1 PVVTIV
7 VEGGQDT
14 VNNTY
19 YDLRANI
26 PVIIVDGTG
35 RAADFFT
42 RWLFLTKDLEND
54 VENKDI
60 ICEIEELASSAGSQN
75 INQNDQENDKSKQ
88 IDELMNR
95 IMYCLQ
101 PAIRSR
107 LTVFSL
113 NSGVNLT
120 ETIFRSI
127 CRSRQTIAKMKLYSS
142 NIKVKTKREDMPDDE
157 RHNMDETID
166 RHDILKKEQKIER
179 KRLLTLAMNW
189 NCIHI
194 AKEFIFQNS
203 LDNIMNK
210 KRFFIDALIN
220 NLPTFVYEFLKLGID
235 PAADVFFSKSEV
247 SKRRSR
253 YAYFIET
260 LYQPHVMNKAKTH
273 LKDFIDSDRF
283 TSDKFINNIEKLN
296 VVLTKLIGDYM
307 RDLYFETEE
316 AEHEDR
322 VKWGLTQ
329 NFSETD
335 QYEHKDIENNQ
346 LISVISKQQKQYDYI
361 IRDLFLWAILM
372 NYVDMAKVFLCY
384 LKYRICPALI
394 ATKILKQYYL
404 VANYGDLK
412 ERYMESANYFEQYAI
427 DCLDKC
433 DDYDAAQACEII
445 LQQNELYGYVT
456 CLQVAADAND
466 KLFIATPCC
475 VEAINNIWYDKLHP
489 EQTSLRN
496 RFYLFCAIISLG
508 LLAPPLL
515 EYRVKNKNWNDKG
528 SKAPKLRDHSINYS
542 DSVLLEDHPNYSNPN
557 PEETH
562 AVYFRKLRRFHESLP
577 MKFTYHVIS
586 YIFFLLLF
594 SYVLLFKFSPP
605 SDKIPSIDWTEILT
619 IILVSC
625 MLIEEIHYFFT
636 QDSVTNFGK
645 LKSYCRDL
653 FKPLAMIAF
662 VLFYIGLILR
672 FRHAGSKE
680 DFVAARIV
688 MAIDVAIWWLRCL
701 SFIIV
706 IPFLGPHLVAI
717 GKMLQDLV
725 FFLCIIAVVM
735 IGYGVA
741 SRSMVYYPVEN
752 GFTTKTN
759 GSIDNSFDGRA
770 VFHQV
775 LYPVY
780 YLLYSQFGNELQNLD
795 NNSDAGWSIATHVL
809 LAFHMIFVNLLLAN
823 LLIAMFSKRFDEVHE
838 DTQHIWRS
846 QTYLYTRE
854 YYARSPFLP
863 PISLFYDIYY
873 LIRMFV
879 FFIRR
884 TCLKHSE
891 DSKAITFKI
900 VPNNKS
906 IVKEWYE
913 FEDSATYEHAYEKVK
928 EWKATLE
935 KSKLEFDS
943 GNKIKKVQNDNNSD
957 NKAKKDKK
965 VPNDNDP
972 DNILNSLKEIQNDLS
987 KLKLKIEATPGDANM
1002 TSKNE

>member
-60 ICEIEELASSAGSQN
+60 ICEIEELGIENNTLSCLTSQNTNLNQNKNFQTKSSDRHINIENKKMFETNKYKERLEKDIKNTFFRKASSAESQN

-157 RHNMDETID
+157 RNNMDETID

-433 DDYDAAQACEII
+433 DDEDRACDIAV
-445 LQQNELYGYVT
+445 QQNELYGYVT

-466 KLFIATPCC
+466 KLLIATSCC
-475 VEAINNIWYDKLHP
+475 SQAMRNIWYDKLHP
-489 EQTSLRN
+489 KKTLAYN
-496 RFYLFCAIISLG
+496 GLFLLLGILSFG
-508 LLAPPLL
+508 LLAPAFIDYREQETDAVAGESLTPIVEPFGIDYTDPYPL
-515 EYRVKNKNWNDKG
+515 EY
-528 SKAPKLRDHSINYS
+528 P
-542 DSVLLEDHPNYSNPN
+542 
-557 PEETH
+557 
-562 AVYFRKLRRFHESLP
+562 
-577 MKFTYHVIS
+577 
-586 YIFFLLLF
+586 
-594 SYVLLFKFSPP
+594 
-605 SDKIPSIDWTEILT
+605 
-619 IILVSC
+619 
-625 MLIEEIHYFFT
+625 
-636 QDSVTNFGK
+636 
-645 LKSYCRDL
+645 
-653 FKPLAMIAF
+653 
-662 VLFYIGLILR
+662 
-672 FRHAGSKE
+672 
-680 DFVAARIV
+680 
-688 MAIDVAIWWLRCL
+688 
-701 SFIIV
+701 
-706 IPFLGPHLVAI
+706 
-717 GKMLQDLV
+717 
-725 FFLCIIAVVM
+725 
-735 IGYGVA
+735 
-741 SRSMVYYPVEN
+741 
-752 GFTTKTN
+752 
-759 GSIDNSFDGRA
+759 
-770 VFHQV
+770 
-775 LYPVY
+775 
-780 YLLYSQFGNELQNLD
+780 
-795 NNSDAGWSIATHVL
+795 
-809 LAFHMIFVNLLLAN
+809 
-823 LLIAMFSKRFDEVHE
+823 
-838 DTQHIWRS
+838 
-846 QTYLYTRE
+846 
-854 YYARSPFLP
+854 
-863 PISLFYDIYY
+863 
-873 LIRMFV
+873 
-879 FFIRR
+879 
-884 TCLKHSE
+884 
-891 DSKAITFKI
+891 
-900 VPNNKS
+900 
-906 IVKEWYE
+906 
-913 FEDSATYEHAYEKVK
+913 
-928 EWKATLE
+928 
-935 KSKLEFDS
+935 
-943 GNKIKKVQNDNNSD
+943 
-957 NKAKKDKK
+957 
-965 VPNDNDP
+965 
-972 DNILNSLKEIQNDLS
+972 
-987 KLKLKIEATPGDANM
+987 
-1002 TSKNE
+1002 

>member
-1 PVVTIV
+1 MSKSRSFTDHQLRDELSPRGAIEQLNILRRVCHKFTPKRDKHNKDDICICERRKEEHEDYEESEDRWTMNHNTREVISSDFDRFPHGGMYVRLALDTPLEKVEKILLDAWKIHQPLFIATIVGGAKYFKMNDKLETNFINGIVDIINAWLLSSGYNIGIVQLVGHAIHKFKLTNSKKASFTAIAVCKWGCIKDVETITSQDDQETQKETTNVPNSSKNDELGERQRGQWDLEMNHSHYLMLDDGSIRNYEIGDYRTRLVTHMARLNKEHDIFVPVVTIV

-528 SKAPKLRDHSINYS
+528 SKAP
-542 DSVLLEDHPNYSNPN
+542 
-557 PEETH
+557 
-562 AVYFRKLRRFHESLP
+562 
-577 MKFTYHVIS
+577 
-586 YIFFLLLF
+586 
-594 SYVLLFKFSPP
+594 
-605 SDKIPSIDWTEILT
+605 
-619 IILVSC
+619 
-625 MLIEEIHYFFT
+625 
-636 QDSVTNFGK
+636 
-645 LKSYCRDL
+645 
-653 FKPLAMIAF
+653 
-662 VLFYIGLILR
+662 
-672 FRHAGSKE
+672 
-680 DFVAARIV
+680 
-688 MAIDVAIWWLRCL
+688 
-701 SFIIV
+701 
-706 IPFLGPHLVAI
+706 
-717 GKMLQDLV
+717 
-725 FFLCIIAVVM
+725 
-735 IGYGVA
+735 
-741 SRSMVYYPVEN
+741 
-752 GFTTKTN
+752 
-759 GSIDNSFDGRA
+759 
-770 VFHQV
+770 
-775 LYPVY
+775 
-780 YLLYSQFGNELQNLD
+780 
-795 NNSDAGWSIATHVL
+795 
-809 LAFHMIFVNLLLAN
+809 
-823 LLIAMFSKRFDEVHE
+823 
-838 DTQHIWRS
+838 
-846 QTYLYTRE
+846 
-854 YYARSPFLP
+854 
-863 PISLFYDIYY
+863 
-873 LIRMFV
+873 
-879 FFIRR
+879 
-884 TCLKHSE
+884 
-891 DSKAITFKI
+891 
-900 VPNNKS
+900 
-906 IVKEWYE
+906 
-913 FEDSATYEHAYEKVK
+913 
-928 EWKATLE
+928 
-935 KSKLEFDS
+935 
-943 GNKIKKVQNDNNSD
+943 
-957 NKAKKDKK
+957 
-965 VPNDNDP
+965 
-972 DNILNSLKEIQNDLS
+972 
-987 KLKLKIEATPGDANM
+987 
-1002 TSKNE
+1002 